1 MKAAGFS
8 KTSTWPTIVR
18 EFKPL
23 RIYVFT
29 VRYKMN
35 F

>member
-1 MKAAGFS
+1 MKAGGFS
-8 KTSTWPTIVR
+8 KTLTWPTIVR

-23 RIYVFT
+23 SIYVFT
-29 VRYKMN
+29 VRYKIN